1 MATLILDNGAG
12 TAKVGFSTDTEPR
25 IIPNCVTKAKNV
37 RTRIFIGD
45 QIDECKDLSSLYYL
59 LPFQKGFLVNWEI
72 EKQVWDHIF
81 SKDVCQVDFNE
92 TTVMVTEP
100 FFNFPSVGE
109 AINEV
114 IFEEYQFQS
123 LHRTQAATLSCYK
136 HQKDKETS
144 GSLFGTLVVESGYSF
159 SHLVPFL
166 KNKPLKEAIVRVNVG
181 GKVLTNHLKEVIS
194 YRQLMVM
201 DETYVINQMKED
213 VCYVSTQFSK
223 DMGIARV
230 TRFGLL
236 WLLYTA
242 CHQKGDL
249 RLLGPP
255 TGQCAGGGAL
265 TCNRRVP
272 ADLKCRFAIQCVT
285 NVFAWQIADQ
295 LLRLNQSLESC
306 YFAAQTMRTK
316 SLRDSLIEHASKI
329 APGTPPVIVTQL
341 SLALADLALQM
352 ATWKS
357 AVLDLIEKFN
367 KDHTGFLLELLTV
380 LPEEI
385 GSSSLRLG
393 ANRRKEITDELIAA
407 SPMVIHMLTHLN
419 TTMSGNEEREQRAR
433 SKTYKVMGSWFSV
446 SAIPQQ
452 VLLST
457 QLMNYPF
464 QAMADIHCPAFLHEA
479 ATDCICSALYSAE
492 DLEQY
497 GELAK
502 RLFQGVMTLVPAY
515 HQADKDE
522 ESDKCLNYCRVFTEL
537 SESLFDML
545 LATPNEVCEITFNF
559 WYRLSEELYQRNN
572 QELTDL
578 FKPYVQSLVLALCQ
592 HCQMDEDHEGIPD
605 ENSEFGEF
613 RVRVSELIKDVVFIA
628 GSSSCFVQMFESL
641 KAPSNPSWSV
651 SESALFIMSSVAK
664 NILPEENEIVP
675 QVLQAILAMPDSTHI
690 AVRHTG
696 IQLLGEL
703 AEWIDNHGQLLD
715 PILQTLLAGLQQP
728 ALASVSANALQNLCT
743 QCRGQ
748 MINHFD
754 GLMQIVKAMDTF
766 NVSPDAS
773 IGLLKG
779 TAIILGRLDNHNIT
793 EALSQLCAC
802 QIAPLE
808 KLLQEESGPVK
819 HGSANDP
826 TMWLD
831 RLAAVFR
838 YTSPN
843 ITNGQAHPCQP
854 VIVEVWPVLSR
865 ACEKYQADVK
875 IIERCCRCIRFAIR
889 CLGKNSAILLTPL
902 VTQMVSLYQTHQHS
916 CFLYLGSILVD
927 EYGTESG
934 CVPGLLDMLQ
944 AFCGPTFKILEEHN
958 GLRNHPD
965 SVDDLFRLCLRF
977 IQRAPVPFLQSAMAK
992 PIMCCAIAACSLDH
1006 KDANGSV
1013 VKFLTDLI
1021 QCARERQNKEDF
1033 EQRSALVR
1041 KLLSEHGQNLM
1052 IALINACLFCL
1063 PTFMVS
1069 DISDVMWEL
1078 KLTDAQVR
1086 KAMTKYFV
1094 TSLNEFHCYK

>member
-1 MATLILDNGAG
+1 M
-12 TAKVGFSTDTEPR
+12 
-25 IIPNCVTKAKNV
+25 
-37 RTRIFIGD
+37 
-45 QIDECKDLSSLYYL
+45 
-59 LPFQKGFLVNWEI
+59 
-72 EKQVWDHIF
+72 
-81 SKDVCQVDFNE
+81 
-92 TTVMVTEP
+92 
-100 FFNFPSVGE
+100 
-109 AINEV
+109 
-114 IFEEYQFQS
+114 
-123 LHRTQAATLSCYK
+123 
-136 HQKDKETS
+136 
-144 GSLFGTLVVESGYSF
+144 SF
-159 SHLVPFL
+159 SMETAPSLETVVQAVQALYNNPDVSG
-166 KNKPLKEAIVRVNVG
+166 KEKASV
-181 GKVLTNHLKEVIS
+181 
-194 YRQLMVM
+194 
-201 DETYVINQMKED
+201 
-213 VCYVSTQFSK
+213 
-223 DMGIARV
+223 
-230 TRFGLL
+230 
-236 WLLYTA
+236 WLGEL
-242 CHQKGDL
+242 QKS
-249 RLLGPP
+249 
-255 TGQCAGGGAL
+255 
-265 TCNRRVP
+265 
-272 ADLKCRFAIQCVT
+272 
-285 NVFAWQIADQ
+285 VFAWQIADQ

-316 SLRDSLIEHASKI
+316 IQYAFHELPQDSHQSLRDSLIEHASKI

-357 AVLDLIEKFN
+357 AVLELVEKFS
-367 KDHTGFLLELLTV
+367 KEHTGFLLELLTV

-385 GSSSLRLG
+385 NSSSLRLG

-407 SPMVIHMLTHLN
+407 SPVVIQMLTHLN
-419 TTMSGNEEREQRAR
+419 ATTSGDEERDQRVR

-464 QAMADIHCPAFLHEA
+464 QALADVHCPAFLHEA
-479 ATDCICSALYSAE
+479 ATDCICSALYTAE

-497 GELAK
+497 GELAQ

-522 ESDKCLNYCRVFTEL
+522 ESDKCLNYSRVFTEL
-537 SESLFDML
+537 SESLFDIIIN
-545 LATPNEVCEITFNF
+545 TPNEGLGTFQLLDLLLLCAGHHLYEVCEITFNF
-559 WYRLSEELYQRNN
+559 WYRLSEELYRRNI
-572 QELTDL
+572 QALTDM
-578 FKPYVQSLVLALCQ
+578 FKPYIQNLVLSLCQ

-613 RVRVSELIKDVVFIA
+613 RARVSELIKDVVFIA

-641 KAPSNPSWSV
+641 KSPQNPTWSV
-651 SESALFIMSSVAK
+651 SESALFIMSAVAK
-664 NILPEENEIVP
+664 NILPEESEIVP
-675 QVLQAILAMPDSTHI
+675 QVVHAILAMPESTHI
-690 AVRHTG
+690 AVRYTG

-715 PILQTLLAGLQQP
+715 PILQCLLSGLQQP
-728 ALASVSANALQNLCT
+728 TLASVSANALQNLCT

-766 NVSPDAS
+766 NLSADAS

-779 TAIILGRLDNHNIT
+779 TSTILGRLNSNNIT

-802 QIAPLE
+802 QIAPLN

-831 RLAAVFR
+831 RLATIFR
-838 YTSPN
+838 YTSPTV
-843 ITNGQAHPCQP
+843 TNGQTHPCQP
-854 VIVEVWPVLSR
+854 VIVEVWPVLSQ

-889 CLGKNSAILLTPL
+889 CLGKNSATLLTPL
-902 VTQMVSLYQTHQHS
+902 VTQMVGLYQTYQHS

-927 EYGTESG
+927 EYGSESG

-977 IQRAPVPFLQSAMAK
+977 IQRAPLPFLQSAMAK
-992 PIMCCAIAACSLDH
+992 PIMRCAIAACSLDH

-1013 VKFLTDLI
+1013 MKFLIDLI
-1021 QCARERQNKEDF
+1021 QCSRGKQDKEDF
-1033 EQRSALVR
+1033 EVRSGLV
-1041 KLLSEHGQNLM
+1041 KMLLNEHGQNLM
-1052 IALINACLFCL
+1052 KALINACLFCL
-1063 PTFMVS
+1063 PTFMS
-1069 DISDVMWEL
+1069 TDISEVMWEL
-1078 KLTDAQVR
+1078 KLTDAQAYSVWLEHTLQALPTESSGGAITATKQQLANFHTLCIEASELKQLSSGVR
-1086 KAMTKYFV
+1086 DFCRLYR
-1094 TSLNEFHCYK
+1094 